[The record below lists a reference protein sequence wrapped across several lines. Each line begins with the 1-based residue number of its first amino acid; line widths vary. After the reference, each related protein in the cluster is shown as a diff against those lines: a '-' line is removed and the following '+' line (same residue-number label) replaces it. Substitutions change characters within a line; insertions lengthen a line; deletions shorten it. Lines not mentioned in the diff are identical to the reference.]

1 MLELIFTIDTLQ
13 GKISKYAT
21 CETALIHNK
30 QLLKAYINRVF
41 STMSNA
47 ILQEFEQRE
56 RLSEVGANEQK
67 SNKVD

>member
-1 MLELIFTIDTLQ
+1 MLELTFNIDTLQ
-13 GKISKYAT
+13 GKINKYAT

-56 RLSEVGANEQK
+56 RISKEQAL
-67 SNKVD
+67 ND

>member
-1 MLELIFTIDTLQ
+1 MLELTFTIDTLQ

-30 QLLKAYINRVF
+30 QLLKAYINQAF
-41 STMSNA
+41 GTMSNA

-56 RLSEVGANEQK
+56 RLSEVGANEEISYK
-67 SNKVD
+67 TN